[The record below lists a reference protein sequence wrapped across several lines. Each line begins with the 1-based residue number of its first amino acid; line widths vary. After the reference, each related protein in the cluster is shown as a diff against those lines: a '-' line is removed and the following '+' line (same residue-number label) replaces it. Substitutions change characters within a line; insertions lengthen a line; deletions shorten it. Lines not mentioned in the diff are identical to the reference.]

1 MLFLNICLQ
10 NIKVFLYN
18 FIFEVI
24 SNKLKFFIQDIVI
37 TETKSIR
44 KEILMYILDYCDKSH
59 SAVSSRLNFCCSLT
73 NY

>member
-24 SNKLKFFIQDIVI
+24 SNKLKIFIQDIVI

-44 KEILMYILDYCDKSH
+44 KEILMYILDYCDNSH
-59 SAVSSRLNFCCSLT
+59 SAVSIRLNFCCSLT

>member
-24 SNKLKFFIQDIVI
+24 SNKLKIFIQDIVI

>member
-44 KEILMYILDYCDKSH
+44 KEILMYILDYCDQSH